1 MIPVTKPY
9 LPSKEKYQ
17 KYLDGI
23 WYRQWLTNNGPLV
36 NEYELKLKEYL
47 KVNHLLYVSNGT
59 IALQIALKVLGIKN
73 EVITTP
79 FSYVATTS
87 SLVWEGCEPIFVDI
101 DPKTFNID
109 PNSIERAITDRTT
122 AILATHCFGNPCD
135 IESIE
140 CIAQKFDLKVIYDAS
155 HCFGTQY
162 RGKSILDFGD
172 ISTLSLHATKLI
184 HSVEG
189 GALVTRNKKLIDE
202 MSLMRNFGHNGPE
215 VFSGVGING
224 KNSEFHAA
232 MGLAVLEDADMIL
245 LSRKTQYA
253 YYNSI
258 LKKLDVQHQEIN
270 KESVYNHSYYPVV
283 FESEKAALKAKSELE
298 AHEIY
303 SRRYFFPLLS
313 ELDYVNNNE
322 TPNAKFISHR
332 ILCLPIYVGLSIEEQ
347 DMICRLLLKAQN
359 NNSLC

>member
-9 LPSKEKYQ
+9 LPNLEKYQ

-23 WYRQWLTNNGPLV
+23 WNRQWLTNNGPLV

-47 KVNHLLYVSNGT
+47 KVNNLLYVSNGT
-59 IALQIALKVLGIKN
+59 IALQIALKVLGIKD

-87 SLVWEGCEPIFVDI
+87 SLVWEGCEPVFVDI
-101 DPKTFNID
+101 DPKNFNID
-109 PNSIERAITDRTT
+109 PKSIESAITDKTT

-135 IESIE
+135 IESIDS
-140 CIAQKFDLKVIYDAS
+140 IAKKHNLKVIYDAS

-189 GALVTRNKKLIDE
+189 GALITRDKDLITK

-215 VFSGVGING
+215 VFSGVGINA

-232 MGLAVLEDADMIL
+232 MGLAVLEDADSIL
-245 LSRKTQYA
+245 LSRKTQYL

-258 LKKLDVQHQEIN
+258 LKELNVQHQEIN
-270 KESVYNHSYYPVV
+270 EDCLYNYSYYPIV
-283 FESEKAALKAKSELE
+283 FDSEESALKAKKELE
-298 AHEIY
+298 MHEIY

-313 ELDYVNNNE
+313 ELDYVDNNE
-322 TPNAKFISHR
+322 TPSAKYISHR

-347 DMICRLLLKAQN
+347 DMIYRLLLKAQN
-359 NNSLC
+359 N